1 MMSEKDFEAM
11 QESLEKYPFT
21 SLTYTDYEDVDSY
34 EIISITEQLILL
46 CGYNDTAK
54 EFEYCWAAKS
64 AEDVIDKIEKEKCFI
79 TFIPK
84 EWTNT
89 FEKAG
94 FSIRNIWHDYFKK
107 NLEDVQNEVEN
118 AVRLRDEECLEASEV
133 TLSCR
138 NQSRGFTGET
148 EKFLCEWLSNCEEGD
163 HNKTIFVEKN
173 ELGRIV
179 GLVCTTTYAHD
190 SEKGAIAWIREVCV
204 RPEYQNKGIARKLI
218 MQALS
223 YGKAKGAKR
232 AFLAADEMN
241 DNAIHLYKSIGFE
254 PSLEDGQIDMIRE
267 TRPE

>member
-1 MMSEKDFEAM
+1 MMREIDFEAM
-11 QESLEKYPFT
+11 QESLEKYSFT
-21 SLTYTDYEDVDSY
+21 SLTYTDYEDVGSY
-34 EIISITEQLILL
+34 EIISNTEQLLL
-46 CGYNDTAK
+46 LGGFNDAAK
-54 EFEYCWAAKS
+54 EYEYCWAAKS
-64 AEDVIDKIEKEKCFI
+64 AEDVISNIEKEKCLI

-107 NLEDVQNEVEN
+107 NLDDVQNEVEN
-118 AVRLRDEECLEASEV
+118 AVKLRDEECLEASEV

-138 NQSRGFTGET
+138 NQSRGFTGES
-148 EKFLCEWLSNCEEGD
+148 EIFLKEWLSNCDED
-163 HNKTIFVEKN
+163 DQNKTIFVQKN
-173 ELGRIV
+173 ESGQIV

-190 SEKGAIAWIREVCV
+190 SEKGAVAWIREVCV
-204 RPEYQNKGIARKLI
+204 RPEYQNRGIARKLI

-254 PSLEDGQIDMIRE
+254 PSLEDGQIDMIR
-267 TRPE
+267 